1 MVLKNNRLRLSHKFN
16 VGVSKAHAAQ
26 HQLHT
31 HLKELLDDVIPKNIH
46 HELVGRLQDLAEDEL
61 ALC

>member
-1 MVLKNNRLRLSHKFN
+1 MNCT
-16 VGVSKAHAAQ
+16 
-26 HQLHT
+26 HT

-61 ALC
+61 ALCWTGSLQFQLDKPLKENEDE